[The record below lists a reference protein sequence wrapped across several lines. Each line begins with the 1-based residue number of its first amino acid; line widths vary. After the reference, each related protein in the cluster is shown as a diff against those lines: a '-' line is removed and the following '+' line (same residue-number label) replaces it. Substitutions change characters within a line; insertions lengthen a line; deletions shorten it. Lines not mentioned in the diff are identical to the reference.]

1 MHPERENPP
10 EDDAHLQ
17 TLPPSR
23 SKDILMIYL
32 ASASPRR
39 HELLC
44 QAAIAHTVLHVP
56 SPPGEDEPRLRG
68 ESPDAY
74 VQRTAHEKA
83 LRALYWLGMNVDG
96 AQPEW
101 PRSTQPAPVHPV
113 LTADTTVILGDDVL
127 GKPSD
132 AEEAARMLR
141 RLSGTLHEVH
151 TAIVLAL
158 PGSDVHARAA
168 ADPARPA
175 WRQPQSNQF
184 MCDVSRTQVRF
195 KVLDEEEIAA
205 YCASC
210 EPMGK
215 AGAYGIQGRAARFI
229 EHISGS
235 YTGVVGLPLY
245 ETARLLRQGG
255 VAI

>member
-1 MHPERENPP
+1 
-10 EDDAHLQ
+10 
-17 TLPPSR
+17 
-23 SKDILMIYL
+23 MIYL
-32 ASASPRR
+32 ASASARR

-44 QAAIAHTVLHVP
+44 QAGIAHTVLRVP
-56 SPPGEDEPRLRG
+56 SPPGEDEPRLPG

-83 LRALYWLGMNVDG
+83 LRALHWLGMNVDG

-101 PRSTQPAPVHPV
+101 PRSAQSVPVHPV

-127 GKPSD
+127 GKPND

-158 PGSDVHARAA
+158 PRSDVRARAA
-168 ADPARPA
+168 ADPAKPG
-175 WRQPQSNQF
+175 WRQPQSNRF

-215 AGAYGIQGRAARFI
+215 AGAYGIQGRAAAFV
-229 EHISGS
+229 EHINGS
-235 YTGVVGLPLY
+235 YSGVVGLPLF
-245 ETARLLRQGG
+245 ETVRLLRQGG
-255 VAI
+255 IKT